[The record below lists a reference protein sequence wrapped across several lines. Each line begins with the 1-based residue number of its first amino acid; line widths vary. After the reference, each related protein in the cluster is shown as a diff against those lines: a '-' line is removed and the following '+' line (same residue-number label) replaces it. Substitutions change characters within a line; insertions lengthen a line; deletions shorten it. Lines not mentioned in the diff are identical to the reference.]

1 MKGRKVLVVDDE
13 QPILNLLTEVIS
25 RVGCEVLQARDGEEA
40 LRLFEAERP
49 PLLITDLVMPK
60 MDGLALVKAIK
71 GADPRTEVLIITG
84 HADLDSA
91 IEAVR
96 QGAFD
101 YIVKPFSV
109 ETLRRRVNQALER
122 HQLLTEREAWLAAV
136 EERVQARTAA
146 LAESQRR
153 LRALFNAISDPLVI
167 VDESF
172 TIVAANKR
180 AVALGGTPLEGL
192 TGRPYYR
199 ELCGREE
206 ICDGC
211 PVPETFATGREVS
224 APITRRNP
232 DGSFT
237 YLEVS
242 SYPLADGGQQPK
254 EVVVLFRD
262 ITERVHQTRHLQNAE
277 RLAAIGQL
285 GAGLAHELGNAL
297 AIVGG
302 SVQFL
307 LGYPGDRRQASR
319 EYLEV
324 IHRNVAA
331 ADCVIRK
338 LMDFARP
345 REPVSTVMDVTEPLD
360 RACFLLS
367 GEFAKHGVEI
377 VKHYEPDLPRIEGD
391 PEQLQQVFL
400 NLLLN
405 AVQAMEG
412 AGTITIRALFNPPK
426 WVRLELMDTGQGI
439 PQEYL
444 RRIFDP
450 FFTTREGGTGLGLSI
465 AHRQVEAHRGKLT
478 VESQEGK
485 GTRFSILLP
494 PMTPGKGPVRV
505 G

>member
-13 QPILNLLTEVIS
+13 QPILDLLTEVIS
-25 RVGCEVLQARDGEEA
+25 KAGCQVLQARDGEEA
-40 LRLFEAERP
+40 LRIFQAERP

-60 MDGLALVKAIK
+60 INGLALVTAVK

-84 HADLDSA
+84 HADLHSA

-101 YIVKPFSV
+101 YLLKPLNIAM
-109 ETLRRRVNQALER
+109 LRRRVNQALER
-122 HQLLTEREAWLAAV
+122 HQLLTEREAWLAAL
-136 EERVQARTAA
+136 EEQVQARTAA

-153 LRALFNAISDPLVI
+153 LRALFDAISDPLVI
-167 VDESF
+167 VDQSF
-172 TIVAANKR
+172 TIVAANER
-180 AVALGGTPLEGL
+180 AVALGGTPLEKL

-199 ELCGREE
+199 ELCGWEE
-206 ICDGC
+206 ICEGC
-211 PVPETFATGREVS
+211 PVPETFATGRAVS

-232 DGSFT
+232 DGSCT

-242 SYPLADGGQQPK
+242 SYPLADREQPPK

-277 RLAAIGQL
+277 RLAAVGHL
-285 GAGLAHELGNAL
+285 AAGLAHELGNAL
-297 AIVGG
+297 AIIGG
-302 SVQFL
+302 SAQFL
-307 LGYPGDRRQASR
+307 LGYAGDRRQASR

-331 ADCVIRK
+331 ADWVIRR

-345 REPVSTVMDVTEPLD
+345 RDPVLTVMDVTEPLD
-360 RACFLLS
+360 RACCLVS
-367 GEFAKHGVEI
+367 GEFAKHGVEV

-391 PEQLQQVFL
+391 PEQLQHVFL
-400 NLLLN
+400 NVLLN

-412 AGTITIRALFNPPK
+412 AGTLTIRAFSNPPEC
-426 WVRLELMDTGQGI
+426 VRLELTDTGHGI

-444 RRIFDP
+444 HRIFDP

-465 AHRQVEAHRGKLT
+465 AHRHVEAHRGTLT

-494 PMTPGKGPVRV
+494 AMTLGKGPV
-505 G
+505 GAG